1 MAFLFLIDKPI
12 PQYVPDQIYP
22 DAKLIEMLKA
32 NDEQAISL
40 IFKQHYAFLC
50 RAIVR
55 VINDNHVAED
65 LAQDVF
71 HDLWKRRDALEISTS
86 IKAYLR
92 RAGINK
98 TLNYIRDKKVKWDD
112 EDKLPMM
119 TSMTPDVVQ
128 ELEGKDLEKLID
140 DTIDKLPERCR
151 LVFTLSRFEEMSYLE
166 ISNEMDISI
175 KTVENQMSKALK
187 ILRSA
192 LASVLK
198 GN

>member
-1 MAFLFLIDKPI
+1 MDKPI
-12 PQYVPDQIYP
+12 THYVPDQIHP
-22 DAKLIEMLKA
+22 DLQLIEMLKA
-32 NDEQAISL
+32 NDERAISM

-50 RAIVR
+50 QAILR
-55 VINDNHVAED
+55 VINDTYVAED

-71 HDLWKRRDALEISTS
+71 HDLWKRRDTLEISTS

-112 EDKLPMM
+112 EDKLPKL
-119 TSMTPDVVQ
+119 TSSAPGALE
-128 ELEGKDLEKLID
+128 ELESRDLEQLID
-140 DTIDKLPERCR
+140 DTIDGLPERCR
-151 LVFTLSRFEEMSYLE
+151 LIFTLSRFEEMSYME
-166 ISNEMDISI
+166 ISKELDISV

-192 LASVLK
+192 LAPMLK